1 MRHEM
6 NIRNPHPK
14 TMAVLKRGIFLLA
27 LIPLL
32 KLIGLGVLG
41 ELGANPIEKITR
53 TTGYWTLTLLLVTL
67 AVTPLRRL
75 SGWPWPGRF
84 RRMLGLF
91 AFFYGCLH
99 FLSYLVLD
107 QFFDWPAIIKD
118 IAKRPYITVGF
129 AAYLLLF
136 PLALTST
143 DGMIR
148 RLGGKRWRAL
158 HRLVYPIAV
167 AGVLHFWWLVKKD
180 ISRPGVF
187 AAILI
192 VLLGFRLL
200 WAVRMP
206 GGGTSNRK
214 AVDAERFDSKRRPPY
229 RQVSEGNAHSE
240 TLP

>member
-1 MRHEM
+1 M
-6 NIRNPHPK
+6 NIRNPRPK
-14 TMAVLKRGIFLLA
+14 TIAFLKQGIFWVS

-32 KLIGLGVLG
+32 KLIGDGVLG
-41 ELGANPIEKITR
+41 QLGANPIEKIIR

-91 AFFYGCLH
+91 AFFYACLH
-99 FLSYLVLD
+99 LLSYLVLD
-107 QFFDWPAIIKD
+107 QFFDWPAIVKD

-143 DGMIR
+143 DGMVR

-167 AGVLHFWWLVKKD
+167 LGGLHFWWLVKKD
-180 ISRPGVF
+180 ISRPGVD
-187 AAILI
+187 AAILV

-200 WAVRMP
+200 WAVRTP
-206 GGGTSNRK
+206 RIGSSNRK
-214 AVDAERFDSKRRPPY
+214 AVGAERLDSQRRPLY
-229 RQVSEGNAHSE
+229 RQVSEGKARSE